1 MKFFQKR
8 SQKSGYSNISEP
20 ISDLDPKRISAIKS
34 KHVSELDPKVISA
47 IKAQHIDAAK
57 IQPEKCGTDATVSL
71 TPSPSLSSKSVLKLW
86 IAKDGSP
93 FDMQSAGTPA
103 GFTAS
108 ETVTTCSPDKATSPQ
123 SSIQKQLFGP
133 KSDADNVSLSPT
145 APKTPSG
152 KDGPPIE
159 TANEQY
165 TAPAPP
171 PITPK
176 TPDTFFQG
184 KNRKRIVNGEFSDIS
199 TEHSNI
205 VRSGDQDQNDFAN
218 DEFGAKEPQQ
228 EGNAKV
234 QAHEAG
240 LKHATTKD
248 ERKSLPAFEWK
259 PNPLQKCTSTS
270 SDLDKTFSPEIISVS
285 SDITE
290 PSYNLHSSKR
300 ANRNP
305 RWTWNRIRDDFQNTC
320 RQHDHLKAPLSFLDK
335 ILDSLCPG
343 PSR

>member
-1 MKFFQKR
+1 MKFFKKR
-8 SQKSGYSNISEP
+8 TQKSGYSNISEP

-47 IKAQHIDAAK
+47 IKAQQIDAAK
-57 IQPEKCGTDATVSL
+57 IQPEKYGTDATVSL

-108 ETVTTCSPDKATSPQ
+108 ETVTTCSPDKAASPP

-133 KSDADNVSLSPT
+133 KSDAGNVSLSPT

-152 KDGPPIE
+152 KDGPLIE

-165 TAPAPP
+165 TAPTPP

-184 KNRKRIVNGEFSDIS
+184 KNRKSIVNGEFSDIS
-199 TEHSNI
+199 TEHLNI
-205 VRSGDQDQNDFAN
+205 VGSEDQDQNDVAN

-228 EGNAKV
+228 EGNVKV

-240 LKHATTKD
+240 LKNVTKD
-248 ERKSLPAFEWK
+248 KRKSLPAFEWK
-259 PNPLQKCTSTS
+259 PNPLQKCTSTT
-270 SDLDKTFSPEIISVS
+270 SDLDKTFSPEIISVN

-300 ANRNP
+300 TNRNP
-305 RWTWNRIRDDFQNTC
+305 RRTWNSIRDDFQNTC
-320 RQHDHLKAPLSFLDK
+320 RQHDLKAPLSFLDT

>member
-1 MKFFQKR
+1 MKFFKKR

-20 ISDLDPKRISAIKS
+20 ISDLDPRRISAIKS

-47 IKAQHIDAAK
+47 IKAQQIDAAK
-57 IQPEKCGTDATVSL
+57 IQPEKDGTDATVSL
-71 TPSPSLSSKSVLKLW
+71 TPSTSLSSKSVLKLW

-93 FDMQSAGTPA
+93 YDMQSAGTPA

-108 ETVTTCSPDKATSPQ
+108 ETVTTCSPNKAASP

-133 KSDADNVSLSPT
+133 TPDADEVSISPT
-145 APKTPSG
+145 APKKPSR
-152 KDGPPIE
+152 KDEPLIE

-184 KNRKRIVNGEFSDIS
+184 KNRKSIVNGDLITDIS
-199 TEHSNI
+199 TEHLNI
-205 VRSGDQDQNDFAN
+205 VVGSEDQDQNDVAN

-240 LKHATTKD
+240 LKHATKD
-248 ERKSLPAFEWK
+248 ERKSLPVFDWR
-259 PNPLQKCTSTS
+259 PNPLEKCNSSS
-270 SDLDKTFSPEIISVS
+270 SDLDKTFSPEIISVN

-300 ANRNP
+300 TNRNP
-305 RWTWNRIRDDFQNTC
+305 KRSWNSIRDNFQNTC
-320 RQHDHLKAPLSFLDK
+320 RKHDLKAPLSFLDT